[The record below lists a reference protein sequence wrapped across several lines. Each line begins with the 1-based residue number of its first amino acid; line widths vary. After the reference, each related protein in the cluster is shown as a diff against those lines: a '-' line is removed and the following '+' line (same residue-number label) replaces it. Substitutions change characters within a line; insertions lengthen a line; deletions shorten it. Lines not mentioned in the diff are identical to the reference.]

1 MDNTNTNKLQRLYAV
16 SVLRELA
23 VTLDPESEGWNLL
36 TSAARH
42 LHRNGAKRRRNRNA
56 RERYQA
62 MKSLGMT
69 KTPYGWE

>member
-42 LHRNGAKRRRNRNA
+42 LRNGAKRRRNRNA